1 MSQYAGSEP
10 VRFLSEFQLHRRVH
24 AIIGILDPTEHPLTT
39 GGLGA
44 GLASFHESLKDLPHT
59 FATKVFGFGPSARQ
73 MEEARAIKEAEGLV
87 LIPTTGDVK
96 LYLDAI
102 VADFASDVLRE
113 FSNMVST
120 PSSASGLNWA
130 FRDRMS

>member
-1 MSQYAGSEP
+1 M
-10 VRFLSEFQLHRRVH
+10 H

-44 GLASFHESLKDLPHT
+44 ALTGFHHNRNDLPQT
-59 FATKVFGFGPSARQ
+59 FATKVFGFGPSGRQ
-73 MEEARAIKEAEGLV
+73 MEEARAIREWEGEGLV

-102 VADFASDVLRE
+102 MADFASEVLRE
-113 FSNMVST
+113 FSNMVS
-120 PSSASGLNWA
+120 PALDKSLA
-130 FRDRMS
+130 RMSVSR